1 MTRSGLL
8 RALSRKADPWIHR
21 LRLAW
26 ERLTER
32 ERRLVHLLAT
42 LLAGLALWTAVT
54 ALFWDPYL
62 AKREEIEGLKSEMLK
77 VLGLSQ
83 EIQSTRALINAQTRK
98 LGQEERGFSLIAYLE
113 EEADHAHIRS
123 QVSRMTPRN
132 LPSEGA
138 YRIGMVSMK
147 IDSVDL
153 PHAVFFLA
161 RLERSP
167 HFIRITRLS
176 MKRRFNDHSKLDLQ
190 IDVEAV
196 QPT

>member
-1 MTRSGLL
+1 MTRFRLKEALARSGAPYL
-8 RALSRKADPWIHR
+8 HR
-21 LRLAW
+21 FRLAW

-32 ERRLVHLLAT
+32 ERRLVHLLVT
-42 LLAGLALWTAVT
+42 LLAGLALWTGVDS
-54 ALFWDPYL
+54 LFWDPYM
-62 AKREEIEGLKSEMLK
+62 AKRDEIEALKAEMLK
-77 VLGLSQ
+77 VEGLSQ
-83 EIQSTRALINAQTRK
+83 EIQSTRALINAQTQR
-98 LGQEERGFSLIAYLE
+98 LGREERGFSLIAYLE
-113 EEADHAHIRS
+113 EEADHAHIREK
-123 QVSRMTPRN
+123 VTRMTPRN

-138 YRIGMVSMK
+138 YRIGMVSMR

-153 PHAVFFLA
+153 PRAVFFLA

-196 QPT
+196 QPA

>member
-1 MTRSGLL
+1 MTRFRLKEALARSGAPSL
-8 RALSRKADPWIHR
+8 HR
-21 LRLAW
+21 FRIAW

-32 ERRLVHLLAT
+32 ERRLVHLLVP
-42 LLAGLALWTAVT
+42 LLAGLALWTGVDS
-54 ALFWDPYL
+54 LFWDPYM
-62 AKREEIEGLKSEMLK
+62 AKRDEIEALKAEMLK
-77 VLGLSQ
+77 VEGLSQ
-83 EIQSTRALINAQTRK
+83 EIQSTRALINAQTQR
-98 LGQEERGFSLIAYLE
+98 LGREERGFSLIAYLE
-113 EEADHAHIRS
+113 EEADHAHIREK
-123 QVSRMTPRN
+123 VTRMTPRN

-138 YRIGMVSMK
+138 YRIGMVSMR

-153 PHAVFFLA
+153 PRAVFFLA

-196 QPT
+196 QPA

>member
-1 MTRSGLL
+1 MTRFRLKEALARSGAPYL
-8 RALSRKADPWIHR
+8 HR
-21 LRLAW
+21 FRIAW

-32 ERRLVHLLAT
+32 ERRLVHLLVT
-42 LLAGLALWTAVT
+42 LLAGLALWTGVDS
-54 ALFWDPYL
+54 LFWDPYM
-62 AKREEIEGLKSEMLK
+62 AKRDEIEALKAEMLK
-77 VLGLSQ
+77 VEGLSQ
-83 EIQSTRALINAQTRK
+83 EIQSTRALINAQTQR
-98 LGQEERGFSLIAYLE
+98 LGREERGFSLIAYLE
-113 EEADHAHIRS
+113 EEADHAHIREK
-123 QVSRMTPRN
+123 VTRMTPRN

-138 YRIGMVSMK
+138 YRIGMVSMR

-153 PHAVFFLA
+153 PRAVFFLA

-196 QPT
+196 QPA

>member
-1 MTRSGLL
+1 MIRFRLKEALARSGAPYL
-8 RALSRKADPWIHR
+8 HR
-21 LRLAW
+21 FRIAW

-32 ERRLVHLLAT
+32 ERRLVHLLVT
-42 LLAGLALWTAVT
+42 LLAGLALWTGVDS
-54 ALFWDPYL
+54 LFWDPYM
-62 AKREEIEGLKSEMLK
+62 AKRDEIEALKAEMLK
-77 VLGLSQ
+77 VEGLSQ
-83 EIQSTRALINAQTRK
+83 EIQSTRALINAQTQR
-98 LGQEERGFSLIAYLE
+98 LGREERGFSLIAYLE
-113 EEADHAHIRS
+113 EEADHAHIREK
-123 QVSRMTPRN
+123 VTRMTPRN

-138 YRIGMVSMK
+138 YRIGMVSMR

-153 PHAVFFLA
+153 PRAVFFLA

-196 QPT
+196 QPA